1 VKAILNLSA
10 IRRSQ
15 WHEYVTRFAFGGT
28 ITALAG
34 VIAKQYG
41 PGVGGLF
48 LAFPAIFPAAATL
61 IQKHEKD
68 EKKRA
73 GQKGIVR
80 ARMAAG
86 ADAAGAAMGSV
97 GLLAFSAIVWR
108 WIARGDV
115 VVVLCLATGAW
126 FTVAFLVWEARD
138 TLGRKLRLFFGNAG
152 KH

>member
-1 VKAILNLSA
+1 M
-10 IRRSQ
+10 
-15 WHEYVTRFAFGGT
+15 
-28 ITALAG
+28 
-34 VIAKQYG
+34 
-41 PGVGGLF
+41 F

-97 GLLAFSAIVWR
+97 GLMAFSAIVWR